1 MTHKKLQFIMASF
14 DLAFVYAA
22 VFAFFAVVK
31 HAGWVDLSWAKL
43 GLHSLV
49 ITLFFPVLA
58 LYFGLYRDRWY
69 FYAMDDLGFIFKT
82 VTLGCLFAFAYFALA
97 GFKFRPLFVLYLYVL
112 LFATYFVSRF
122 VLGTFIRWLSRRGVG
137 LRRLAVVGTGESA
150 RVFAEKVLKGAHL
163 GYDLV
168 GFISDGDDTTDV
180 DESKVLG
187 PIRNIR
193 SIVLEKD
200 IAELVITHSSNP
212 EDRVRAVTNNC
223 VGLDVAIR
231 AIPDVVDMVSGR
243 VRIIHLD
250 GVPLADVVGQPLFG
264 WYYFV
269 KRALDIVY
277 ALVGL
282 TVSAAVFSVLWPFV
296 RSQSGGS
303 FFYKQERI
311 GRDSESYVMYKI
323 RSMVA
328 NAESESGPIWAGTDD
343 PRVTPVGRF
352 IRRYRI
358 DELPQLINV
367 LKGDMSIVGP
377 RPERRKFVEEFGR
390 TIPLYTRRLAVK
402 PGITGLAQVKHKY
415 DETLDDV
422 REKLK
427 YDLYYIDHMTL
438 GLDLRIYIWTL
449 QVILTGKGVK

>member
-1 MTHKKLQFIMASF
+1 MTYKKLQFIMALF
-14 DLAFVYAA
+14 DLAFIFAA
-22 VFAFFAVVK
+22 VFVFFAAVK
-31 HAGWVDLSWAKL
+31 HAGWIDLTWAKM

-49 ITLFFPVLA
+49 IALFFPVLGV
-58 LYFGLYRDRWY
+58 YFGLYRDRWY
-69 FYAMDDLGFIFKT
+69 FYAMDDLGLIFKT
-82 VTLGCLFAFAYFALA
+82 VTLGCLFAFAYFALV
-97 GFKFRPLFVLYLYVL
+97 GFKFRPLYVLYLYVL
-112 LFATYFVSRF
+112 LFVTYLVSRF
-122 VLGTFIRWLSRRGVG
+122 VLGAFIRWLSSRGVG
-137 LRRLAVVGTGESA
+137 LRRLAVVGTGDSA
-150 RVFAEKVLKGAHL
+150 RVFAEKALKDAHL
-163 GYDLV
+163 GYELV

-180 DESKVLG
+180 DVSKVLG
-187 PIRNIR
+187 PINKIR

-200 IAELVITHSSNP
+200 IAELVITHGSNP

-223 VGLDVAIR
+223 VGLDIAIR
-231 AIPDVVDMVSGR
+231 AVPDVVDMVSGR
-243 VRIIHLD
+243 VRMVRLD

-264 WYYFV
+264 WYFFA

-282 TVSAAVFSVLWPFV
+282 AVSAPLFLILWPFV
-296 RSQSGGS
+296 ASQSGGS
-303 FFYKQERI
+303 FLYKQERV
-311 GRDSESYVMYKI
+311 GRDGKPYIIYKI

-343 PRVTPVGRF
+343 PRVTLIGRF

-358 DELPQLINV
+358 DELPQLMNV
-367 LKGDMSIVGP
+367 LKGDMSVVGP

-427 YDLYYIDHMTL
+427 YDLYYIDHMTP

-449 QVILTGKGVK
+449 QVILTGRGAK

>member
-1 MTHKKLQFIMASF
+1 MTQKKLQFIMALF
-14 DLAFVYAA
+14 DLVFIYAA
-22 VFAFFAVVK
+22 VFVYFVAVRR
-31 HAGWVDLSWAKL
+31 AGWVDLPLIKL
-43 GLHSLV
+43 FLHSFV

-69 FYAMDDLGFIFKT
+69 FYALDDLGLIFKT
-82 VTLGCLFAFAYFALA
+82 VTLGCLFAFAYFALV
-97 GFKFRPLFVLYLYVL
+97 GFKLRPLYILYLYVL
-112 LFATYFVSRF
+112 LFVTYFVSRF
-122 VLGTFIRWLSRRGVG
+122 VLGAFIRWLSKRGVG
-137 LRRLAVVGTGESA
+137 LRRLAVVGTGKSA
-150 RVFAEKVLKGAHL
+150 RVFAEKVLKDAHL
-163 GYDLV
+163 GYELV
-168 GFISDGDDTTDV
+168 GFISDGDDITDV
-180 DESKVLG
+180 DVSKVLG
-187 PIRNIR
+187 PLDDVR

-200 IAELVITHSSNP
+200 VAELVITHSSNP

-231 AIPDVVDMVSGR
+231 AVPDVVDMISGR
-243 VRIIHLD
+243 VRMIRLD

-269 KRALDIVY
+269 KRSLDIVY

-282 TVSAAVFSVLWPFV
+282 TVSVPLFLILWPFV

-303 FFYKQERI
+303 FFYRQERV
-311 GRDSESYVMYKI
+311 GRDGEPYVMYKI

-343 PRVTPVGRF
+343 PRVTPIGRF
-352 IRRYRI
+352 IRLYRI

-367 LKGDMSIVGP
+367 LKGNMSVVGP
-377 RPERRKFVEEFGR
+377 RPERRNFVEEFGR

-427 YDLYYIDHMTL
+427 YDLYYIDHMTP

-449 QVILTGKGVK
+449 QVILTGKGAK

>member
-1 MTHKKLQFIMASF
+1 MTQKKLQFIMALF
-14 DLAFVYAA
+14 DLVFIYAA
-22 VFAFFAVVK
+22 VFVYFAAVRR
-31 HAGWVDLSWAKL
+31 AGWVDLPLVKL
-43 GLHSLV
+43 FLHSFI

-58 LYFGLYRDRWY
+58 LNFGLYRDRWY
-69 FYAMDDLGFIFKT
+69 FYALDDLGLIFKT
-82 VTLGCLFAFAYFALA
+82 VTLGCLFAFAYFALV
-97 GFKFRPLFVLYLYVL
+97 GFKLRPLYILYLYVL
-112 LFATYFVSRF
+112 LFITYLVSRF
-122 VLGTFIRWLSRRGVG
+122 VLGTFIRWLSKRGFG
-137 LRRLAVVGTGESA
+137 LRRLAVVGTGNSA
-150 RVFAEKVLKGAHL
+150 RVFADKVLKDAHL
-163 GYDLV
+163 GYELV
-168 GFISDGDDTTDV
+168 GFISDGDDITDV
-180 DESKVLG
+180 DVSKVLG
-187 PIRNIR
+187 PLDDIR
-193 SIVLEKD
+193 SIVLEED

-212 EDRVRAVTNNC
+212 EDRVRTVTNNC

-231 AIPDVVDMVSGR
+231 AVPDVVDMVSGR
-243 VRIIHLD
+243 VRVIHLD

-282 TVSAAVFSVLWPFV
+282 TVSVPLFLILWPFV

-303 FFYKQERI
+303 FFYKQERV
-311 GRDSESYVMYKI
+311 GRDREPYVMYKI

-352 IRRYRI
+352 IRLYRI

-367 LKGDMSIVGP
+367 LKGNMSVVGP
-377 RPERRKFVEEFGR
+377 RPERRNFVEEFGR

-427 YDLYYIDHMTL
+427 YDLYYIDHMTP

-449 QVILTGKGVK
+449 QVILTGKGAK